1 MDGRVKPPNIQVF
14 INFRG
19 EQLRT
24 NFVGHLVDALR
35 RSEINVFIDNQ
46 EQRGEDLT
54 NLFKRIKDSGIAIA
68 LFSSRYTES
77 KWCLEELVKIKER
90 ADKDLLK
97 VLPIFYKVTPENVK
111 RLKGE
116 FGDHF
121 RDKEHKYASEK
132 HKIKQWRDAISYVSQ
147 KFGLAFDENSSVL
160 ESDFIETI
168 VKEILKILQA
178 MSTVESGQSSR

>member
-1 MDGRVKPPNIQVF
+1 MDGKVKPPNIQVF

-54 NLFKRIKDSGIAIA
+54 TLFKRIKDSGIAIA
-68 LFSSRYTES
+68 VFSSRYTQS

-97 VLPIFYKVTPENVK
+97 VLPVFYKVTPENVK
-111 RLKGE
+111 KLKGE

-121 RDKEHKYASEK
+121 RDKELMFGSDKP
-132 HKIKQWRDAISYVSQ
+132 KIKQWRDAIFSVSH
-147 KFGLAFDENSSVL
+147 KFGMTFDENSSVL

-168 VKEILKILQA
+168 VKEVLIILQA
-178 MSTVESGQSSR
+178 ISTVESGQSSR